1 MAFTFT
7 SLFGG
12 EQVTPA
18 FPSYLSISLTE
29 DIVLAWPAE
38 QSPSGVSVLAD
49 IVEVTAATGGLTIS
63 MSSALQGSTGYS
75 ALFNNVGANAFTVLD
90 AAGNVLMTVASGQ
103 VWQIYL
109 ADNSTLQGTWRT
121 FQFGAGVSNA
131 NAAALAGAGLKA
143 ITTTLN
149 ETIVVNVQ
157 AANYVSTAAD
167 LATCIEWIGG
177 TGTITLPSAAS
188 AGANWFV
195 ILKNAGSGNVT
206 VAPPTGTID
215 QVASLVFAP
224 DDSAFVVCDGANYFT
239 IGFGQAINSVF
250 DFISINVAGGS
261 NVTLA
266 GAQQNRVSYRFTG
279 ALTGNIEIIV
289 PNTIQ
294 QYWVD
299 NETTGAFSLTVTTSG
314 GSGIVVAQGTRTIL
328 YCDGTNVYNAVSFGS
343 TGFVSGS
350 AASPSIFF
358 TADPGTGLYDAG
370 SGILGFSVGGAA
382 RGSIGGDGAWHIAGI
397 TAQVYALTVEG
408 NGVGPSKTVLF
419 STPFSSVAASPL
431 LTLFS
436 EAVNGWATLSLCG
449 NNGSPGTTDF
459 SIWQNGNDLSGNLA
473 VRAAGA
479 NMNFFTNGA
488 EHMQL
493 DAGGSLHLLGGVN
506 PITLLQTTSAS
517 ATTGTA
523 GAPPAQVSGYWQIQ
537 ISGIT
542 YNIPVYNP

>member
-38 QSPSGVSVLAD
+38 QSPAGVSVLAD
-49 IVEVTAATGGLTIS
+49 IVEVTAATGALTIS

-177 TGTITLPSAAS
+177 TGTLTLPSAAS

-215 QVASLVFAP
+215 QVSSLVFAP

-250 DFISINVAGGS
+250 DFISINVAGS
-261 NVTLA
+261 ANVTLA

-299 NETTGAFSLTVTTSG
+299 NETTGAFSLTVTTAA
-314 GSGIVVAQGTRTIL
+314 GSGITVAQGTRTIL

-350 AASPSIFF
+350 VASPSIFF
-358 TADPGTGLYDAG
+358 TADPGTGLFDSSGGIGFAIGGNLAG
-370 SGILGFSVGGAA
+370 SINSSRQWTISGLSLVGSSLVVNNNSTGAA
-382 RGSIGGDGAWHIAGI
+382 Q
-397 TAQVYALTVEG
+397 TAIVE
-408 NGVGPSKTVLF
+408 T
-419 STPFSSVAASPL
+419 TFSSVAASPL

-436 EAVNGWATLSLCG
+436 TAANGWATLSLCG
-449 NNGSPGTTDF
+449 NDGTVGTTDF
-459 SIWQNGNDLSGNLA
+459 ALWQNGNNASGNIA
-473 VRAAGA
+473 VRTASAPL
-479 NMNFFTNGA
+479 NFFNAGVQT
-488 EHMQL
+488 MQL
-493 DAGGSLHLLGGVN
+493 DSGGALHLMNGVD
-506 PITLLQTTSAS
+506 PVTLLQLTA
-517 ATTGTA
+517 ATATA
-523 GAPPAQVSGYWQIQ
+523 GAGTLPGAPVGFWEIQ
-537 ISGIT
+537 ISGNN
-542 YNIPVYNP
+542 YKVPFYNP